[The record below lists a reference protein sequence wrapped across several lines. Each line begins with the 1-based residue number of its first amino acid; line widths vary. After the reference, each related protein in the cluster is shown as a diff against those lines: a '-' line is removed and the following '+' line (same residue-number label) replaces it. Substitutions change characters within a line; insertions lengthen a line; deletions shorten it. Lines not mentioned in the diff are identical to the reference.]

1 LALAELA
8 KIEEMP
14 KNYQFC
20 IGIGDLHLALGDFE
34 EGERY
39 YRHVAEMLPS
49 LKIFGL
55 HCLAYSSALQGRF
68 NNAEALLRKALDIA
82 NRNEWK
88 DAIFADKAGLGYL
101 ALMKGNVDKAIE
113 EIAGVEGGDPSDL
126 PLMIHV
132 TARTGQLERA
142 RGLADRLKMRADKS
156 EKWVE
161 TTKIG
166 NAKRE
171 KRDSYLAEGLI
182 ALYMGDYAEAVA
194 HFKRAQELLDF
205 PGPMRSWWH
214 PWFFEPL
221 ARAYYQSG
229 DLERAQEEYTRLSE
243 MTVGREYAL
252 DIYAKSFY
260 MLGKIS
266 EQRGWPGK
274 AIDYYEQFLEVW
286 KDADPGLPEVEDAK
300 AKLASLKN

>member
-1 LALAELA
+1 
-8 KIEEMP
+8 
-14 KNYQFC
+14 
-20 IGIGDLHLALGDFE
+20 
-34 EGERY
+34 
-39 YRHVAEMLPS
+39 
-49 LKIFGL
+49 
-55 HCLAYSSALQGRF
+55 
-68 NNAEALLRKALDIA
+68 
-82 NRNEWK
+82 
-88 DAIFADKAGLGYL
+88 
-101 ALMKGNVDKAIE
+101 MKGNVDKAIE
-113 EIAGVEGGDPSDL
+113 EIEGVEGGDPSGL

-142 RGLADRLKMRADKS
+142 RSLADRLKRRADSK

-161 TTKIG
+161 TKKIG

-171 KRDSYLAEGLI
+171 KRDSFLAEGLM
-182 ALYMGDYAEAVA
+182 ALYMSDHAEAIA

-221 ARAYYQSG
+221 ARAYYRSG
-229 DLERAQEEYTRLSE
+229 DLERAQEEYTRLSK
-243 MTVGREYAL
+243 MTVGREYAF

-260 MLGKIS
+260 MLGKIA

-274 AIDYYEQFLEVW
+274 AIEHYEKFLEVW
-286 KDADPGLPEVEDAK
+286 KDADPDIPEVEDAK